1 MGRVGRRQFL
11 LGSALSGAAVALG
24 ASPAAASRGG
34 AGQAVPAAFPECR
47 TAARIS
53 TDSANAARQVEALSS
68 VTAQARVSQII
79 DRLRARQDA
88 APSPYGVPF
97 DRYLPGAPGTEV
109 LVARG
114 QLVVRMD
121 RPASAPVVAA
131 ATAAAHAEAVIARL
145 AALGY
150 TRVGDASKWLASA
163 LVAGTQASP

>member
-121 RPASAPVVAA
+121 RPAGAPAA
-131 ATAAAHAEAVIARL
+131 DSAAHAEAVIARL

-150 TRVGDASKWLASA
+150 ARVGDASKWLASA
-163 LVAGTQASP
+163 L